1 MGNKGGIPFYKK
13 NRIGRIDFH
22 KPNPSLCFFSAYSSH
37 KVKKG
42 LIFIIWSSFNCNTI
56 LCLYE
61 VLGSL
66 KRLSNLS
73 SYSAGMVTV
82 IVFFPS

>member
-42 LIFIIWSSFNCNTI
+42 FIIYKSYLFKN
-56 LCLYE
+56 
-61 VLGSL
+61 SL
-66 KRLSNLS
+66 STNEIRGIAFRKELLSYLLNRY
-73 SYSAGMVTV
+73 SYCRNITC
-82 IVFFPS
+82 